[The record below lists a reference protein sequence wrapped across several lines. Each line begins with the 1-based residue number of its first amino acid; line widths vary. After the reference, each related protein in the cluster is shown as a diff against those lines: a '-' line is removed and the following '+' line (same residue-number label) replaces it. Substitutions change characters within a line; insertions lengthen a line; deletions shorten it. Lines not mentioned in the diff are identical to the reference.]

1 MQQFAR
7 IAEISTKVT
16 GGTFY
21 VHPVFDLMT
30 SNMCHMLRFALG
42 SFSSSLNAVNL
53 SVHDT

>member
-30 SNMCHMLRFALG
+30 SNMCHICYA
-42 SFSSSLNAVNL
+42 SLWDHSHQA
-53 SVHDT
+53 